1 MHFQKG
7 KVTKDMC
14 FYITKEFQS
23 NPPEPLDPEVKVIKS
38 EERIFLV
45 KQFGGFALQDS
56 FWIKEAEKF
65 RSQLQKRQSGDGV
78 DLSYFWAAGY
88 DPPWKIDNRRNEVA
102 FQELN

>member
-45 KQFGGFALQDS
+45 KQFGGFAMQDS
-56 FWIKEAEKF
+56 IWVKKAENFRFQLQARSVKADF
-65 RSQLQKRQSGDGV
+65 RSL
-78 DLSYFWAAGY
+78 WTAGY
-88 DPPWKIDNRRNEVA
+88 DPPWKVINRRNEVA
-102 FQELN
+102 FQTLN